1 MPPHWRDRIGP
12 GPAPLHWTKE
22 RDGTWS
28 ALDGRFRVVRL
39 LDDRWALE
47 DGTREPRLVGLYATC
62 PLAQGVGAYIVS
74 NETGTPKKE
83 GR

>member
-1 MPPHWRDRIGP
+1 M
-12 GPAPLHWTKE
+12 
-22 RDGTWS
+22 
-28 ALDGRFRVVRL
+28 

-62 PLAQGVGAYIVS
+62 PLAQGVGAYILG
-74 NETGTPKKE
+74 NETGTPKKA

>member
-1 MPPHWRDRIGP
+1 MSPNWRDRIAP
-12 GPAPLHWTKE
+12 GPSPLHWTKE
-22 RDGTWS
+22 RDGNWS
-28 ALDGRFRVVRL
+28 ALGGRFRVVRL

-47 DGTREPRLVGLYATC
+47 DGTRQPRLVGLYTTC

>member
-1 MPPHWRDRIGP
+1 M
-12 GPAPLHWTKE
+12 
-22 RDGTWS
+22 
-28 ALDGRFRVVRL
+28 

-47 DGTREPRLVGLYATC
+47 DATREERLVGLYASC
-62 PLAQGVGAYIVS
+62 PLAQGVGAYIVC